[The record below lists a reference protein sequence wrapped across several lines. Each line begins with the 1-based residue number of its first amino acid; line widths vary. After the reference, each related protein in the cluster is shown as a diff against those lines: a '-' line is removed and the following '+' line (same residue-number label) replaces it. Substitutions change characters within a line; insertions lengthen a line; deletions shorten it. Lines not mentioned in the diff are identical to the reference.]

1 MHLIKEVIGMLN
13 RKSKSGV
20 VKPEN
25 RLLRL
30 LRSDTGF
37 QASLISLE
45 RADQEEVYNE
55 SQKEVG
61 NAMLEA
67 EYKKAQAIKTM
78 QQNRNLC

>member
-1 MHLIKEVIGMLN
+1 VVRMFN
-13 RKSKSGV
+13 RKKKIGSSSGV
-20 VKPEN
+20 IKPEN

>member
-1 MHLIKEVIGMLN
+1 MFTR
-13 RKSKSGV
+13 RKKFGSESGV
-20 VKPEN
+20 IKPEN

>member
-1 MHLIKEVIGMLN
+1 MFN
-13 RKSKSGV
+13 RKKEIGSSSGV
-20 VKPEN
+20 IKPEN